1 MTTDDDSS
9 TPATATWADADRWL
23 DPPRPPYVP
32 LTTPLPCGSTAARAA
47 AGRVDTVR
55 DVLDGDHRTVFS
67 PEHAVQAAWAA
78 RQAGLREREVP
89 VLLRALARDDLDGL
103 RDALAHARGHTD
115 LSDAA
120 GTALAEVALLPD
132 PDAETTATALMLAG
146 HLLRIA
152 APGADDEDEHEGRS
166 RVEIVAG
173 LVRAA
178 LDDGDVDL
186 WPGCSEYGSAAYAL
200 ALAARHT
207 TGEPFMLL
215 AEAIDA
221 LPPVPPTAY

>member
-9 TPATATWADADRWL
+9 TPGIATWAYADRWL
-23 DPPRPPYVP
+23 HPLGIHMPY
-32 LTTPLPCGSTAARAA
+32 GSAAARAA
-47 AGRVDTVR
+47 ARVDTVR
-55 DVLDGDHRTVFS
+55 DVLDGDHPAVFS
-67 PEHAVQAAWAA
+67 PEHAVQAVWAA
-78 RQAGLREREVP
+78 GQAGLREREAP
-89 VLLRALARDDLDGL
+89 VLLRVLARDDLDGL
-103 RDALAHARGHTD
+103 RDVLAHAHGHKGV
-115 LSDAA
+115 SDAA

-132 PDAETTATALMLAG
+132 PNADTTATALELAG

-152 APGADDEDEHEGRS
+152 APGVDDLDEHEGRS
-166 RVEIVAG
+166 RAEVVAM

-186 WPGCSEYGSAAYAL
+186 WPGCGEYGSAAYAL

-215 AEAIDA
+215 ARAIDA